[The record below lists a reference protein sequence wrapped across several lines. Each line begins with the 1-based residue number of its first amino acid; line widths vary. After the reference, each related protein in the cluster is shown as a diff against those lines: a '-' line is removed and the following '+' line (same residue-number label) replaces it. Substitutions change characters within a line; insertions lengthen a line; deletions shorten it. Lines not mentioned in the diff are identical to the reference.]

1 MKPFGIVQPK
11 TVSAACGF
19 LAELG
24 PKAKV
29 LAGGT
34 DLLYMLKERME
45 GKLLPIPEVLI
56 DISKIKPFSR
66 VQHRNGKGVELGA
79 LTRLS
84 VLADGHLPTSYSILQ
99 QASRVI
105 ATPQIRNV
113 ATLGGNL
120 CQRPWCWY
128 FRGHYDCLKKGGST
142 CYAYYRDNRQHAI
155 LAGGPCYMVHPSDMA
170 PALIAMK
177 AGVKIAGPR
186 GTKKIPMED
195 FFVRP
200 SQDMSRENILEA
212 DEILTSINVP
222 EPAPNTRGI
231 YAKTRIR
238 GSWDFALTSAAVVL
252 QLIGNRCLDC
262 RVVLGGVAPL
272 PYRSKTA
279 EEALRGNEVSEK
291 TIAETMKASVKG
303 IEPLKLNSYKVAL
316 VQGLLKE
323 ALSALTK

>member
-1 MKPFGIVQPK
+1 MKPFGIVQPE
-11 TVSAACGF
+11 TVSQACEL
-19 LAELG
+19 LAQFG
-24 PKAKV
+24 AKAKV

-34 DLLYMLKERME
+34 DLLYILKERME
-45 GKLLPIPEVLI
+45 GTLLPVPEVLI
-56 DISKIKPFSR
+56 DISKIEPLHR
-66 VQHRNGKGVELGA
+66 LQYRNGKGVELGA

-84 VLADGHLPTSYSILQ
+84 ELADGKLLPNYSILR

-105 ATPQIRNV
+105 ATPQIRNM

-128 FRGHYDCLKKGGST
+128 FRGHYDCLKKGGTT

-177 AGVKIAGPR
+177 AEVKIVGCK
-186 GTKKIPMED
+186 GTKEIPMED
-195 FFVRP
+195 FFIRP
-200 SQDMSRENILEA
+200 SQDMSRENVLEP
-212 DEILTSINVP
+212 DEILTSVNVP
-222 EPAPNTRGI
+222 EPAPNTRGT

-238 GSWDFALTSAAVVL
+238 GSWDFALTSAAVVV

-262 RVVLGGVAPL
+262 RIVLGGVAPL
-272 PYRSKTA
+272 PYRSKSA

-291 TIAETMKASVKG
+291 TIGEAMKASVKG

-316 VQGLLKE
+316 VQGLLQE
-323 ALSALTK
+323 ALSALAH

>member
-11 TVSAACGF
+11 TVSEACGF
-19 LAELG
+19 LAEFG
-24 PKAKV
+24 PKAKI

-34 DLLYMLKERME
+34 DLLYILKERME
-45 GKLLPIPEVLI
+45 GRLLPIPEVLV
-56 DISKIKPFSR
+56 DISKIEPLHR
-66 VQHRNGKGVELGA
+66 LHYRNGEGVELGV

-84 VLADGHLPTSYSILQ
+84 DLANGKLPLNYSILQ

-105 ATPQIRNV
+105 ATPQIRNM

-177 AGVKIAGPR
+177 AEVKIVGPR
-186 GTKKIPMED
+186 GTKEIPMED
-195 FFVRP
+195 FFIRP
-200 SQDMSRENILEA
+200 SQDMSRENVLEP
-212 DEILTSINVP
+212 DEVLTSVNVP
-222 EPAPNTRGI
+222 EPEPDTRGI

-238 GSWDFALTSAAVVL
+238 GSWDFALTSVAVVL
-252 QLIGNRCLDC
+252 QLNGSHCRDC
-262 RVVLGGVAPL
+262 RIVLGGVAPL

-279 EEALRGNEVSEK
+279 EAVLRGSDVSYK
-291 TIAETMKASVKG
+291 TIDETMKASVKG

-316 VQGLLKE
+316 IQGLLKE
-323 ALSALTK
+323 TLSALAH